1 MDKKNG
7 ARKTSEM
14 RDQLP
19 TGQDTP
25 PHPTV
30 QPQIQDH
37 IGRQLRAI
45 YEDLLSQPVPDRF
58 AELLEKLDRKPQD
71 DT

>member
-1 MDKKNG
+1 MDTKNG
-7 ARKTSEM
+7 ARKKADMTGEDAPPEM
-14 RDQLP
+14 TLQP
-19 TGQDTP
+19 A
-25 PHPTV
+25 V

-58 AELLEKLDRKPQD
+58 TELLARLDRAPEDEK
-71 DT
+71 

>member
-1 MDKKNG
+1 METKNG
-7 ARKTSEM
+7 AQKTSQM
-14 RDQLP
+14 RAVAPSHQENAP
-19 TGQDTP
+19 QPGI
-25 PHPTV
+25 

-58 AELLEKLDRKPQD
+58 AELLEKLDQKER